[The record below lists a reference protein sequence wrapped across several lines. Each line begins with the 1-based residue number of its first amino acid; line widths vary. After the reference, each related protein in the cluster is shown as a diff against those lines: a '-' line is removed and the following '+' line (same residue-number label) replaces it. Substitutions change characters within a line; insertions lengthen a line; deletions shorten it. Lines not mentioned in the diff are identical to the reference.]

1 VSAPAGV
8 LERLREICRALPGTT
23 EVRAWGHP
31 NFKVAGKTFA
41 AFEKYKGEW
50 AIAFKAEPEHQQF
63 LVAQDP
69 RFYVSPYV
77 GKYGWVSMKVDG
89 AVRWREVKALLT
101 EAHRLT
107 AAAPAS
113 RPRPSSTGD
122 RRATRSSP
130 RRRAAAPAAP
140 RGARR

>member
-1 VSAPAGV
+1 MSAPNGV

-23 EVRAWGHP
+23 EVRSWGHP

-50 AIAFKAEPEHQQF
+50 AIACNAEPEHQRF
-63 LVAQDP
+63 LVERDA
-69 RFYVSPYV
+69 RFYVTPYV
-77 GKYGWVSMKVDG
+77 GKYGWVSMKVEG
-89 AVRWREVKALLT
+89 AVRWGEVKALLT

-107 AAAPAS
+107 ARAGAS
-113 RPRPSSTGD
+113 RPRRASTGG
-122 RRATRSSP
+122 RGKARSSP
-130 RRRAAAPAAP
+130 RPRAAAPAAR